1 MNTARGADSSVNE
14 PVHEWIVNFDQ
25 GPEVQEVKT
34 RIAQL
39 QPGSAPDSGVVV
51 QLRPPD
57 VPRIARLGAISW
69 PAPMQV
75 DAATIARR
83 FDLGHVMLGIER
95 NGALLGL
102 VAFSYSRWSPYRHDL
117 FPSTDAEFS
126 SQPRCERFDTIFAY
140 NLVVDPEMRGSAI
153 SRQLIAAGLARA
165 RKDGCRWLLG
175 HARCPSYNGSSVP
188 GIELVAACAAFR
200 HAIDQSLAGG
210 VLPPLAQLLLD
221 PILRFY
227 HRTLRCTLVR
237 VMPGFLPGD
246 TASGGFAVRMV
257 KDLQTPEG
265 SLSASDRPRQ

>member
-1 MNTARGADSSVNE
+1 MSTTRGADSGVNE
-14 PVHEWIVNFDQ
+14 PVHEWTVYFDQ
-25 GPEVQEVKT
+25 DPEVQEVKT
-34 RIAQL
+34 RNTRP
-39 QPGSAPDSGVVV
+39 QPGSTPDSGVVV
-51 QLRPPD
+51 QLRPSD
-57 VPRIARLGAISW
+57 VPRIAQLGTISW
-69 PAPMQV
+69 PVPMQV
-75 DAATIARR
+75 DATTITRR

-102 VAFSYSRWSPYRHDL
+102 AAFSYSRWSPHGHDL

-126 SQPRCERFDTIFAY
+126 SQPRCERFDTMFAY
-140 NLVVDPEMRGSAI
+140 NLVVDPEVRGSAV

-188 GIELVAACAAFR
+188 DIESVAVCAAFR
-200 HAIDQSLAGG
+200 RAIDQSLARSAP
-210 VLPPLAQLLLD
+210 PPLAQLLLD

-237 VMPGFLPGD
+237 VMPDFLPGD

-265 SLSASDRPRQ
+265 SLPTRDRQRQ